1 MASDADAHYS
11 GAPIQIEGQTV
22 ATFCVLDNK
31 RRDDID
37 PDAMRA
43 FADRARDVLVDRAAR
58 RRAEME
64 KEE

>member
-1 MASDADAHYS
+1 
-11 GAPIQIEGQTV
+11 
-22 ATFCVLDNK
+22 VLDNK